1 MLVGGGET
9 RYSAIFASH
18 PKDDVMVQVP
28 EELVDEEHP
37 LIYKPF
43 DYLSY
48 VNFRHSE
55 EGIKSDDSLK
65 AYCGVQVDKV
75 GA

>member
-1 MLVGGGET
+1 MVGGEDT
-9 RYSAIFASH
+9 RYSGIFASH
-18 PKDDVMVQVP
+18 PKDDVVVQVP

-43 DYLSY
+43 GYPGF
-48 VNFRHSE
+48 VNFHHSE
-55 EGIKSDDSLK
+55 EGMKSDDALK
-65 AYCGVQVDKV
+65 AYCGVQLDEV

>member
-1 MLVGGGET
+1 
-9 RYSAIFASH
+9 
-18 PKDDVMVQVP
+18 MVQVL

-43 DYLSY
+43 GYLSF

-55 EGIKSDDSLK
+55 EGMKSDDSLK
-65 AYCGVQVDKV
+65 AYCGVQVDEA

>member
-1 MLVGGGET
+1 
-9 RYSAIFASH
+9 
-18 PKDDVMVQVP
+18 MVQVP

-43 DYLSY
+43 GYLSF

-55 EGIKSDDSLK
+55 EGMKSDDSLK
-65 AYCGVQVDKV
+65 AYCGVQVDEA